1 VNLAQIW
8 GIVWQNEPFHWATA
22 IVLFVAIIV
31 ELYTLWQYW
40 YSECGTTKAAIQF
53 LIDKQKAK
61 NVKPLDKIRPWL
73 KEYLQTDDPSRFK
86 QQDSKFILINY
97 PVVLARPIPRSSLR
111 FVTTLCTAIG
121 VLGTF
126 YGIQQGLQGIN
137 LDTTS
142 SQQLMSSS
150 KELLV
155 GMKTAFS
162 TSLMGLGSG
171 SLFTIILFICD
182 SLRQKRRDDLRQK
195 LKAIATLETAD
206 NANREIAQV
215 LNLVADKFT
224 QINLSAETIGEAV
237 GKQMQSVIVPT
248 LRNIFQEQKKLR
260 ELQQNQGQRVLEEL
274 IKDLRIE
281 LFEPIGDR
289 LDKSAELTQQ
299 ASEAVLTLH
308 KDLASSIVTIQNF
321 QKDTLVSLQDF
332 ANNLKQT
339 LSQFQTDTKGV
350 LEQTAHDINRAI
362 DQSIQ
367 GMTVQQSAFE
377 ASAENAAD
385 TFRGIRE
392 ELETALQRRAE
403 VEKQML
409 QATRTGIIHILA
421 QANTAFEQQTNT
433 LETVGNQACQL
444 MDRSQENLLA
454 TLENI
459 DQTLTATRQTVQED
473 LTQFREQYQA
483 NLQAF
488 FTEQNNLLEGTLGKQ
503 RDGLAEVVTN
513 LDSVFQDEAKRRSEL
528 TQEVDQSMNKIQASV
543 QEINKLVSAAGLNDA
558 QRLIQLEKLA
568 TGIGQQVQ
576 IVDNS
581 YRNLNAKFDHS
592 LQTWHSHLESS
603 MKRTVDLQESFFK
616 QADTAMA
623 GVCGGLLHT
632 ANVLVAAK
640 NNNDIGNGN
649 NDHE

>member
-1 VNLAQIW
+1 
-8 GIVWQNEPFHWATA
+8 
-22 IVLFVAIIV
+22 
-31 ELYTLWQYW
+31 
-40 YSECGTTKAAIQF
+40 
-53 LIDKQKAK
+53 
-61 NVKPLDKIRPWL
+61 
-73 KEYLQTDDPSRFK
+73 
-86 QQDSKFILINY
+86 
-97 PVVLARPIPRSSLR
+97 
-111 FVTTLCTAIG
+111 LCTAIG

-182 SLRQKRRDDLRQK
+182 SLRQKRRDDLRQN
-195 LKAIATLETAD
+195 LKKIATLETAD
-206 NANREIAQV
+206 NANSEVAQALRV
-215 LNLVADKFT
+215 VAEKFT
-224 QINLSAETIGEAV
+224 GINLSAEAIGEAV

-248 LRNIFQEQKKLR
+248 LRNIFQEQQKLR
-260 ELQQNQGQRVLEEL
+260 ELQQNQGQKVLGEL
-274 IKDLRIE
+274 IKNLRIE

-321 QKDTLVSLQDF
+321 QKETLVSLQDF

-367 GMTVQQSAFE
+367 GMTAQQSAFE
-377 ASAENAAD
+377 TSAENAAD

-392 ELETALQRRAE
+392 ELETALQKRAE

-444 MDRSQENLLA
+444 MDGSQENLLA
-454 TLENI
+454 TLANI
-459 DQTLTATRQTVQED
+459 DHTLTATRQTVQED

-503 RDGLAEVVTN
+503 RDGLAAVVTTLN
-513 LDSVFQDEAKRRSEL
+513 SVFQDEAKRRSEL

-592 LQTWHSHLESS
+592 LQAWHSHLESS